1 MQLGVHD
8 EPLAKELVQ
17 PPTVPFPGGADAS
30 HGDVDEMHVAL
41 VSTRFKHDDVPET
54 VNSLSHSG

>member
-1 MQLGVHD
+1 MGVHD

-17 PPTVPFPGGADAS
+17 SPTPPFVAVADAS
-30 HGDVDEMHVAL
+30 HGLGEQVAL

-54 VNSLSHSG
+54 VDPASHVG

>member
-8 EPLAKELVQ
+8 EPLAKEPVQ
-17 PPTVPFPGGADAS
+17 LPTAPFAGGKDAS
-30 HGDVDEMHVAL
+30 HGVGVHVAL

-54 VNSLSHSG
+54 VYPVSHSG

>member
-17 PPTVPFPGGADAS
+17 SPTAPFAGGEDAS
-30 HGDVDEMHVAL
+30 HEGVGEHVAL
-41 VSTRFKHDDVPET
+41 VSTRFEHEDVPET
-54 VNSLSHSG
+54 VNPVSHVG

>member
-1 MQLGVHD
+1 MHD

-17 PPTVPFPGGADAS
+17 SPTVPFTGGEDAL
-30 HGDVDEMHVAL
+30 HGLGEQVAL

-54 VNSLSHSG
+54 VDPASHVG